1 MANVLTQESN
11 DTLEIASPVGKVEN
25 FSVKSSDTHRDNS
38 THRGDMGAAKC
49 SVMKWAPPKENDSS
63 SAQVL

>member
-1 MANVLTQESN
+1 MLTQESN
-11 DTLEIASPVGKVEN
+11 DTLEIASPVGKVKN
-25 FSVKSSDTHRDNS
+25 FSVKSSDTHKDNS